1 MKKRTAYADARKG
14 ISYDGDTMTTE
25 HSADGD
31 DGLVRLVRSL
41 DLLWGRT
48 GRDRS
53 ARGPK
58 PGLTL
63 TQIVAAAI
71 DVADRE
77 GLAALSMRRVATE
90 LGVGTMSLYR
100 YVPGKDELVALMCD
114 QVLGS
119 PGDVE
124 QWRRGKGWRET
135 MELVAEGSWELYT
148 THPWLIQVN
157 QARPV
162 LGPNSMA
169 DLDFAL
175 AALEGLPLSGQEKM
189 NILVAVDN
197 LVMGAARS
205 HVLYQQA
212 AQQSGVSDEEFWSTQ
227 EPYMVRGIEEG
238 GLNRLAALPED
249 SFSAHPLDSTRFA
262 VRALL
267 DGFQKLLDQRTSGT

>member
-1 MKKRTAYADARKG
+1 
-14 ISYDGDTMTTE
+14 MTTE
-25 HSADGD
+25 HSADTEHTAAGE
-31 DGLVRLVRSL
+31 GLTRLVRSL
-41 DLLWGRT
+41 DLLWGRA
-48 GRDRS
+48 GQDRP

-63 TQIVAAAI
+63 AQIVATA
-71 DVADRE
+71 VELADRE
-77 GLAALSMRRVATE
+77 GLTALSMRRVAGE

-114 QVLGS
+114 HVLGS
-119 PGDVE
+119 PGELE
-124 QWRRGKGWRET
+124 QSRGKDWRT
-135 MELVAEGSWELYT
+135 TLELIAESSWELYT
-148 THPWLIQVN
+148 THTWLIQVN

-175 AALEGLPLSGQEKM
+175 TALDGLPLSGQEKM

-212 AQQSGVSDEEFWSTQ
+212 AQQSGVSDEEFWHTQ
-227 EPYMVRGIEEG
+227 EPYIVRGMEEG
-238 GLNRLAALPED
+238 GFTRLAALPD
-249 SFSAHPLDSTRFA
+249 DAFATDLADSTRFA

-267 DGFQKLLDQRTSGT
+267 DGFQLLLDQRRSAPPRQ